1 MVLHVFIC
9 ATSGAIEQ
17 EVYSGPG
24 STLPLKQ
31 IDIVCFTGSALFV
44 CAALCYALQCYF
56 VCVTSLFVVYSIGFS
71 YYSSVVVRV
80 TVTCRIA
87 S

>member
-24 STLPLKQ
+24 STLPLKH
-31 IDIVCFTGSALFV
+31 IDIVCIAGEAFFLMSFIRLYLHCYLSASHH
-44 CAALCYALQCYF
+44 C
-56 VCVTSLFVVYSIGFS
+56 S
-71 YYSSVVVRV
+71 
-80 TVTCRIA
+80 
-87 S
+87 